1 MNVLPLRI
9 WLRVAVVAVI
19 GAATVQAEDFAVESR
34 VYLGNGDRPISESLT
49 VFVAEKAY
57 DFLNDPAEIT
67 IVDAPAKR
75 VRLLNPGK
83 RTQTEIDFA
92 TLGMFTERLRQ
103 RLADHEN
110 RDFRF
115 FARPEFAITHDAA
128 SGMFEFA
135 SPRLTYRVQAFRAA
149 PAQAGLYW
157 RTSDWLCRLNLLLH
171 PGAPNPLARLE
182 VNATMA
188 GQGFLPRTVDLN
200 PAPRNL
206 IDWLPQR
213 RAVIRSD
220 HVWHEPPTPEMLRR
234 TIEADRAAQEF
245 RRLPLS
251 DYLGKGEGR

>member
-1 MNVLPLRI
+1 MNAFPLPT
-9 WLRVAVVAVI
+9 WLGLVAVAVI
-19 GAATVQAEDFAVESR
+19 GAVTLRAADFAVESR

-103 RLADHEN
+103 RLADHES

-115 FARPEFAITHDAA
+115 FAQPEFAITHDPA

-135 SPRLTYRVQAFRAA
+135 SPRLTYRVQTFRAD
-149 PAQAGLYW
+149 PAQADLYW

-182 VNATMA
+182 VNAAMA
-188 GQGFLPRTVDLN
+188 GQGVLPRTVELN

-220 HVWHEPPTPEMLRR
+220 HVRHEPPTSEMLRR
-234 TIEADRAAQEF
+234 ANEADRAAQEF

-251 DYLGKGEGR
+251 DYLGKNGGR